1 MPGHVKLG
9 GGGEPD
15 PDPLPYL
22 VVTPATK
29 RKEAA
34 VAYDPKRSVWA
45 EVHYHYLFLVLVGIF
60 NILDRNRVNIKGHEY
75 KFHA

>member
-22 VVTPATK
+22 VVTPAMK

-34 VAYDPKRSVWA
+34 LAYDPKRSVWA
-45 EVHYHYLFLVLVGIF
+45 EVQRIPFIFLFL
-60 NILDRNRVNIKGHEY
+60 
-75 KFHA
+75 